1 MEKHEKEKTK
11 LKRIQEAYE
20 EGVFDRVITTN
31 LSYRPPELMTKP
43 YYLEAD
49 MSKFLAS
56 IIDFMNH
63 DLSMENVST
72 PTEKIQK
79 ILSIYGEDKKNI

>member
-1 MEKHEKEKTK
+1 MC
-11 LKRIQEAYE
+11 KRGLDSFDKAYA

-31 LSYRPPELMTKP
+31 LATRPKEILGKP
-43 YYLEAD
+43 YYLEAN
-49 MSKFLAS
+49 MNKFLAS

-63 DLSMENVST
+63 DLSMEHVST

-79 ILSIYGEDKKNI
+79 ILSLYNA

>member
-1 MEKHEKEKTK
+1 
-11 LKRIQEAYE
+11 
-20 EGVFDRVITTN
+20 
-31 LSYRPPELMTKP
+31 MTKP

-79 ILSIYGEDKKNI
+79 ILSIYNDTDSKNE